1 MTKRSPIRKMRN
13 LLGLGLGLLLAAS
26 AGGQENAA
34 APSPPPLTLHG
45 FGTLGLA
52 RSSSDHAEYIRDL
65 SQPHGLTTD
74 WSGKIDTVLGLQ
86 ANLALG
92 PRTEGVVQAISRYRY
107 DGSHTPEIS
116 WAFVKHDF
124 SPDFQVRAGR
134 LGTEFYMLADSRL
147 IGYSNLTVRPPPDFF
162 VPLIFS
168 NFDGADLSLGHKLAG
183 GLLRGKLYYGRS
195 PEHTPFFGDITW
207 NLEGSRLYG
216 GHLDYFS
223 GPWQFRA
230 GHSIVRFPGHEI
242 PLNSLLTPFFPPLAG
257 LDVTALFPE
266 LSTVGKS
273 AAFSSLGVI
282 YDDGPLRLQA
292 MYGRIR
298 HQSKAYH
305 DSWSAFAI
313 ASYRLG
319 EFTPYLGYSTVKS
332 SRETLSTP
340 VPPPLTPLIGA
351 LLDVPHM
358 DRHTVTLG
366 NRWDFHDNLAFKA
379 QLDLVRGSPQSEMPF
394 RGDDIEWT
402 GRMRVIS
409 FTLDFAF

>member
-1 MTKRSPIRKMRN
+1 MSKPTPVGNKWGV
-13 LLGLGLGLLLAAS
+13 LGLCLGLLLAAP
-26 AGGQENAA
+26 GHGQEGSVPA
-34 APSPPPLTLHG
+34 APALLTIRG
-45 FGTLGLA
+45 FGTLGMA
-52 RSSSDHAEYIRDL
+52 KSSSDKAEYVRDL

-74 WSGKIDTVLGLQ
+74 WSGKTDTVLGLQ

-92 PRTEGVVQAISRYRY
+92 RHTEGVVQAISRYRY
-107 DGSHTPEIS
+107 NGTHDPEIS

-124 SPDFQVRAGR
+124 SPEIQARLGR

-162 VPLIFS
+162 VPLVFS
-168 NFDGADLSLGHKLAG
+168 HFDGADLSAGGKLGT

-195 PEHTPFFGDITW
+195 PETSPFFGDITW

-216 GHLDYFS
+216 GHLDYFH
-223 GPWQFRA
+223 GPWQFRL
-230 GHSIVRFPGHEI
+230 GHSMVRFSSTEL
-242 PLNSLLTPFFPPLAG
+242 PLNALAGPFFAPFPPLDITG
-257 LDVTALFPE
+257 LFPE

-273 AAFSSLGVI
+273 AAFSSAGLI
-282 YDDGPLRLQA
+282 YDDGPLLVQA

-305 DSWSAFAI
+305 DSWSAFVI
-313 ASYRLG
+313 ASYRIG

-340 VPPPLTPLIGA
+340 VPPPLAPLVNA
-351 LLDVPHM
+351 LLEIPHL

-366 NRWDFHDNLAFKA
+366 SRWDFYENFALKA
-379 QLDLVRGSPQSEMPF
+379 QLDLVRGSPQSLMPF
-394 RGDDIEWT
+394 RGDHMEWT
-402 GRMRVIS
+402 GRMQVLS
-409 FTLDFAF
+409 VTLDFAF